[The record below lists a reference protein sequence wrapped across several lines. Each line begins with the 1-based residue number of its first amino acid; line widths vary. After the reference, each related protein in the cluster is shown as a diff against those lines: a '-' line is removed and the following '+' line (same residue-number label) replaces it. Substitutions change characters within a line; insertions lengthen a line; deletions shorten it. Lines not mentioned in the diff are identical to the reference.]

1 MEEIYNGKYDLWVS
15 LIISEKNLWI
25 SLIISKK
32 HILSLPT
39 NEKFLHRFLEA
50 KTLNNHIYVKK
61 IKYFYFSSGCYF
73 LPLVRRKVGQ
83 IKATTWYH
91 RLGDLA
97 LFCMQS
103 RAKCWYFSFLVCSLL
118 KKNWQFGGK
127 KWFLASYL
135 CCKAILHLIKMCI

>member
-32 HILSLPT
+32 NILSLPI

-61 IKYFYFSSGCYF
+61 SNIIFI
-73 LPLVRRKVGQ
+73 LVQV
-83 IKATTWYH
+83 ATFFH
-91 RLGDLA
+91 
-97 LFCMQS
+97 
-103 RAKCWYFSFLVCSLL
+103 
-118 KKNWQFGGK
+118 
-127 KWFLASYL
+127 
-135 CCKAILHLIKMCI
+135 